1 MSPNKAHDLKNALEV
16 ESNLALK
23 EKHNRKYPNIGE
35 GDYVKVFDKGKGN
48 YTSREETKSQ
58 WTDRKYKVILK
69 GRDMLNNSYYT
80 PDGLSKKYNRHELLL
95 LVND

>member
-16 ESNLALK
+16 KSNLVLK
-23 EKHNRKYPNIGE
+23 EKHNRKYPNIRE

-48 YTSREETKSQ
+48 YTSRKETKSQ
-58 WTDRKYKVILK
+58 WTDRTYKVILK
-69 GRDMLNNSYYT
+69 GRDMLNNTYYKL
-80 PDGLSKKYNRHELLL
+80 DGLSKKYNCHELLL